1 MNRPEY
7 YAHSADSID
16 HDKWHRLAAHL
27 EDTAA
32 RAASF
37 LETVSCGDIGRAAG
51 LLHDVGKYT
60 GEFQTRLQGGPRV
73 DHSTAGAKIAVA
85 RFGPKLGR
93 ILAFCIAGH
102 HAGLA
107 NGVNGVRTTAL
118 TDRLNRTT
126 LKLDPVWEQEITLP
140 ELTVP
145 PIKPRDNKTAFSAAF
160 FTRMLFSALVDADYL
175 DTEAYFA
182 SLKGSLPARGQHP
195 KLGDLLAR
203 LESHLARL
211 ASEADI
217 TEVNRLRREVL
228 NHVRRKASSPQGLFT
243 LTVPTGGGKTLT
255 SLAFA
260 LEHAVRH
267 GFTSVIYVIPFTS
280 IVDQTASVFR
290 DALRNDDDDPGSF
303 LVEHHSAFDEDLIG
317 NREAKGKLRLSMENW
332 DAPIIVT
339 TAVQFFESL
348 FANRPSRCRKL
359 HNIANSVVILDE
371 AQTLPLKLLRPCI
384 TALDELARNW
394 QSSIV
399 LCTATQPSLS
409 ASDGFPGGFEG
420 LQELAPDPKHLYR
433 KLKRTRICQ
442 RGKMDDARL
451 AEQLRQSPQAL
462 CIVNTRRHARE
473 LYEIIESADGA
484 CHLTT
489 AMCAR
494 HRSEVLKDV
503 RLRLKGGEPVL
514 LVATSLVEAGVDI
527 DFPVVWR
534 AEAGLESI
542 VQAAGRCNREGRA
555 SVADVFV
562 FEPAEAEGRKPP
574 AEIAQFAAA
583 ARGVMRHHNDPLSLE
598 AIKNYFQEVY
608 WIKDG
613 ELDAKGILH
622 KLDERGHSLYFPFES
637 IAKEFRMI
645 ETDMVPVIV
654 PYRGADS
661 KDDTV
666 ARLLSKLDWVEHPGW
681 IARDLQPYVV
691 QIPLRARSALLASGA
706 VRIVRKEVFAEQFFV
721 LTNSDLYLKS
731 VGLTW
736 EDPTFRRAESLVI

>member
-1 MNRPEY
+1 MNRVEY
-7 YAHSADSID
+7 YAHSADPID

-85 RFGPKLGR
+85 RYGTKLGR

-118 TDRLNRTT
+118 TDRLNGTT
-126 LKLDPVWEQEITLP
+126 LKLDPVWKQEITLP

-203 LESHLARL
+203 LESYLARL
-211 ASEADI
+211 TSEADI
-217 TEVNRLRREVL
+217 TEVNKLRREVL

-267 GFTSVIYVIPFTS
+267 GFTRVIYVIPFTS

-317 NREAKGKLRLSMENW
+317 NREAKDKLRLSMENW

-371 AQTLPLKLLRPCI
+371 AQTLPLKLLRPCV

-433 KLKRTRICQ
+433 TLKRTRICQ

-451 AEQLRQSPQAL
+451 AEQLRQSPQAM

-494 HRSEVLKDV
+494 HRSEVLEDV
-503 RLRLKGGEPVL
+503 RLRLKGGEPVR

-613 ELDAKGILH
+613 ELDAKGILY
-622 KLDERGHSLYFPFES
+622 KLDERGRSLDFPFES

-691 QIPLRARSALLASGA
+691 QIPLRARSSLLASGA
-706 VRIVRKEVFAEQFFV
+706 VRIIRKEVFAEQFFV

>member
-1 MNRPEY
+1 MEY
-7 YAHSADSID
+7 YAHSGSVDQD
-16 HDKWHRLAAHL
+16 WHRLSAHL
-27 EDTAA
+27 EDTGT
-32 RAASF
+32 RAATF
-37 LETVSCGDIGRAAG
+37 LESVHCADIARAAG

-60 GEFQTRLQGGPRV
+60 QAFQARLAGSAKRV
-73 DHSTAGAKIAVA
+73 DHSTAGAKIAID
-85 RFGPKLGR
+85 RYGPKLGR
-93 ILAFCIAGH
+93 LLAFCIAGH
-102 HAGLA
+102 HTGLA
-107 NGVNGVRTTAL
+107 NGVNTDRATAL
-118 TDRLNRTT
+118 TDRLNETVP
-126 LKLDPVWEQEITLP
+126 KLDPVWEHEITLP
-140 ELTVP
+140 TLTMP
-145 PIKPRDNKTAFSAAF
+145 PIKVRDNNTAGFSAAF

-175 DTEAYFA
+175 DTEAYFS

-195 KLGDLLAR
+195 KLEDLLVR

-217 TEVNRLRREVL
+217 TEVNKLRREVL
-228 NHVRRKASSPQGLFT
+228 NHVRSKASSPQGLFT

-267 GFTSVIYVIPFTS
+267 GFTRVIYVIPFTS
-280 IVDQTASVFR
+280 IVEQTASVFR
-290 DALRNDDDDPGSF
+290 GALRNDDDDPGSF
-303 LVEHHSAFDEDLIG
+303 LVEHHSAFDEDRIG
-317 NREAKGKLRLSMENW
+317 NREAKDKLRLSMENW

-371 AQTLPLKLLRPCI
+371 AQTLPLKLLRPCV

-409 ASDGFPGGFEG
+409 ASDGFLGGFEG
-420 LQELAPDPKHLYR
+420 LQELAPDPKRLYR
-433 KLKRTRICQ
+433 TLKRTRICQ

-473 LYEIIESADGA
+473 LYEKIESADGA

-494 HRSEVLKDV
+494 HRSEVLEDV
-503 RLRLKGGEPVL
+503 RLRLKGGEPVR

-542 VQAAGRCNREGRA
+542 VQAAGWCNREGRA
-555 SVADVFV
+555 SVADIFV

-574 AEIAQFAAA
+574 PEIAQFAAA
-583 ARGVMRHHNDPLSLE
+583 ARGVMRRHNDPLSLE

-608 WIKDG
+608 WIKEG
-613 ELDAKGILH
+613 ELDANGILY
-622 KLDERGHSLYFPFES
+622 KLYERGPSLNFPFET
-637 IAKEFRMI
+637 IAKRFRMI
-645 ETDMVPVIV
+645 ETDMVPVII
-654 PYRGADS
+654 PYRGAN
-661 KDDTV
+661 DDDDAV
-666 ARLLSKLDWVEHPGW
+666 IYLLRKLDWVERPGW
-681 IARDLQPYVV
+681 IARDLQPG
-691 QIPLRARSALLASGA
+691 SGA
-706 VRIVRKEVFAEQFFV
+706 DSPRELAIMGYGASQ
-721 LTNSDLYLKS
+721 D
-731 VGLTW
+731 
-736 EDPTFRRAESLVI
+736 

>member
-1 MNRPEY
+1 M
-7 YAHSADSID
+7 
-16 HDKWHRLAAHL
+16 
-27 EDTAA
+27 
-32 RAASF
+32 
-37 LETVSCGDIGRAAG
+37 
-51 LLHDVGKYT
+51 
-60 GEFQTRLQGGPRV
+60 
-73 DHSTAGAKIAVA
+73 
-85 RFGPKLGR
+85 
-93 ILAFCIAGH
+93 
-102 HAGLA
+102 
-107 NGVNGVRTTAL
+107 
-118 TDRLNRTT
+118 
-126 LKLDPVWEQEITLP
+126 
-140 ELTVP
+140 
-145 PIKPRDNKTAFSAAF
+145 
-160 FTRMLFSALVDADYL
+160 
-175 DTEAYFA
+175 
-182 SLKGSLPARGQHP
+182 
-195 KLGDLLAR
+195 
-203 LESHLARL
+203 
-211 ASEADI
+211 
-217 TEVNRLRREVL
+217 
-228 NHVRRKASSPQGLFT
+228 
-243 LTVPTGGGKTLT
+243 
-255 SLAFA
+255 
-260 LEHAVRH
+260 
-267 GFTSVIYVIPFTS
+267 
-280 IVDQTASVFR
+280 FR

-303 LVEHHSAFDEDLIG
+303 LVEHHSAFDADLIE
-317 NREAKGKLRLSMENW
+317 NREAKDKLRLSMENW

-371 AQTLPLKLLRPCI
+371 AQTLPLKLLRPCV

-433 KLKRTRICQ
+433 TLKRTRICQ

-503 RLRLKGGEPVL
+503 RLRLKGGEPVR

-622 KLDERGHSLYFPFES
+622 KLDERGHSLDFPFES

-706 VRIVRKEVFAEQFFV
+706 VGIVRKEVFAEQFFV
-721 LTNSDLYLKS
+721 LTNLDLYLKS

>member
-1 MNRPEY
+1 M
-7 YAHSADSID
+7 
-16 HDKWHRLAAHL
+16 
-27 EDTAA
+27 
-32 RAASF
+32 
-37 LETVSCGDIGRAAG
+37 
-51 LLHDVGKYT
+51 HDVGKYT
-60 GEFQTRLQGGPRV
+60 QAFQARLAGSAKRV
-73 DHSTAGAKIAVA
+73 DHSTAGAKIAIGEY
-85 RFGPKLGR
+85 GPTLGR
-93 ILAFCIAGH
+93 LLAFCIAGH

-107 NGVNGVRTTAL
+107 NGVNADRATAL
-118 TDRLNRTT
+118 TDRLNGTVP
-126 LKLDPVWEQEITLP
+126 KLDPIWEHEIKLP
-140 ELTVP
+140 MLTMP
-145 PIKPRDNKTAFSAAF
+145 PIKVRDKNTVGFSAAF

-182 SLKGSLPARGQHP
+182 SLTGNLPARGQHP

-211 ASEADI
+211 AAEADI
-217 TEVNRLRREVL
+217 TEVNTLRREVL
-228 NHVRRKASSPQGLFT
+228 NHVRSKASSPQGLFT

-267 GFTSVIYVIPFTS
+267 GFTRVIYVIPFTS
-280 IVDQTASVFR
+280 IVEQTASVFR
-290 DALRNDDDDPGSF
+290 AALRNDDDDPGSF
-303 LVEHHSAFDEDLIG
+303 LVEHHSAFDEARIG
-317 NREAKGKLRLSMENW
+317 NREAKDKLSLSMENW

-371 AQTLPLKLLRPCI
+371 AQTLPLKLLRPCV

-394 QSSIV
+394 QSSVV

-420 LQELAPDPKHLYR
+420 LQELAPEPKRLYR
-433 KLKRTRICQ
+433 TLKRTRIFQ

-473 LYEIIESADGA
+473 LYEKIESADGA

-494 HRSEVLKDV
+494 HRSEVLEDV
-503 RLRLKGGEPVL
+503 RLRLKGAEPVRL
-514 LVATSLVEAGVDI
+514 IATPLVEAGVDI

-574 AEIAQFAAA
+574 PEIAQFAAA
-583 ARGVMRHHNDPLSLE
+583 ARGVMRRHNRVDLPIFTVGRPRGTQVTFNCGSSRE
-598 AIKNYFQEVY
+598 TA
-608 WIKDG
+608 G
-613 ELDAKGILH
+613 GICPQPRAGSATLMGSWSH
-622 KLDERGHSLYFPFES
+622 
-637 IAKEFRMI
+637 
-645 ETDMVPVIV
+645 
-654 PYRGADS
+654 
-661 KDDTV
+661 DDREG
-666 ARLLSKLDWVEHPGW
+666 RLLDYPERVKLSP
-681 IARDLQPYVV
+681 
-691 QIPLRARSALLASGA
+691 IPS
-706 VRIVRKEVFAEQFFV
+706 VHKETRK
-721 LTNSDLYLKS
+721 SC
-731 VGLTW
+731 
-736 EDPTFRRAESLVI
+736 